1 MVTRLIQ
8 RHISE
13 SSQRQTVNIM
23 EKFIIAG
30 IKTEYNV
37 RGNLL
42 RERSEKYRADFG
54 DDEAQIRLNIKDEF
68 IEKKMKEISNLSWD
82 EHEYMWTC
90 EAFYNELL
98 KHNGMM
104 LHSSCVEKD
113 GVAYLFSAR
122 SGTGKSTHTH
132 LWLENLENTRI
143 INDDKPALLRE
154 NGLWYA
160 CGTPFSGKTDE
171 NEDVKVPI
179 RAIVFLN
186 RGKENTVRRMEKAL
200 AGPLIIEQTISPG
213 NKALAINMLELLD
226 LLVRE
231 VPVFSIH
238 CNMEKDAAPTVYNE
252 IERLI
257 NGEN

>member
-1 MVTRLIQ
+1 MK
-8 RHISE
+8 
-13 SSQRQTVNIM
+13 
-23 EKFIIAG
+23 KFIIAG

-37 RGNLL
+37 RGSLL
-42 RERSEKYRADFG
+42 RERSEKYRADFS
-54 DDEAQIRLNIKDEF
+54 DEETQIRLNIKDEF
-68 IEKKMKEISNLSWD
+68 IEKKMQEIPNLSWD

-132 LWLENLENTRI
+132 LWLKNLENTRI

-171 NEDVKVPI
+171 NEDVKVPV

-186 RGKENTVRRMEKAL
+186 RGEKNTVSKMEKSL

-231 VPVFSIH
+231 VPVFSIR

-257 NGEN
+257 SGEN